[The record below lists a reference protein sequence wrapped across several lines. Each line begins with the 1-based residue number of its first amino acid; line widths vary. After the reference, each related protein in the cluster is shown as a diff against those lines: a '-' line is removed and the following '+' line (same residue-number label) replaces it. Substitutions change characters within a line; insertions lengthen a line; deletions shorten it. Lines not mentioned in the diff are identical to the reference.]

1 MAGLGEDRYARRS
14 SGATRRHRQTSV
26 GVLAL
31 AAAGL
36 LAGSLVDHPFVSAAR
51 GHASEMLAPVFTAA
65 TTLSEPIRRLGR
77 HVASHASLVSEVE
90 RLKAENQRLSGW
102 EARARELERR
112 VTHLAEIARVVEEPG
127 MGFVTARVV
136 VDAPGPFSRTAV
148 IAAGREHGIRSGYPA
163 ISGDGLVG
171 RVLDTGKTSAR
182 LLLLP
187 DPASRIPVIVGP
199 NGIEAILAGD
209 QTPSPRLLLVP
220 DGLRI
225 ESGAEVVTSGV
236 GGLFPRG
243 LRVGR
248 ARDSGG
254 IFRVELYARI
264 DALDFVSVLQFQSPL
279 LELADGG
286 EQDKDGKRAPTVASR
301 ALRTENGGAGR

>member
-14 SGATRRHRQTSV
+14 RGAGLRHRPASA
-26 GVLAL
+26 GIAAL

-36 LAGSLVDHPFVSAAR
+36 LATSLVDHPVVGAVRSR
-51 GHASEMLAPVFTAA
+51 ASELLAPVFTVA
-65 TTLSEPIRRLGR
+65 TTVTEPIRRIGR
-77 HVASHASLVSEVE
+77 HVAGHASLVAEVE
-90 RLKAENQRLSGW
+90 HLRAEIQRLSGW

-112 VTHLAEIARVVEEPG
+112 VAHLAEIARVVEEPG

-171 RVLDTGKTSAR
+171 RVLETHHKTAR

-187 DPASRIPVIVGP
+187 DPTSRVPVIVGAS
-199 NGIEAILAGD
+199 GVEAILAGD

-220 DGLRI
+220 DGVRV
-225 ESGAEVVTSGV
+225 EAGAEVATSGV

-243 LRVGR
+243 LRVGKVSE
-248 ARDSGG
+248 AGG

-279 LELADGG
+279 LELADDADREKGA
-286 EQDKDGKRAPTVASR
+286 KRSQTVASR
-301 ALRTENGGAGR
+301 AAGPASGSTAK